1 MASKSIQILV
11 NEFPAWSDSAAWVAP
26 TSGTQS
32 CSLCAQRSYTPLTVH
47 RLGRALCAGDAA
59 GCKPAGH
66 TGPKAYVPRVVILSR
81 EDGEGPLIARVRSS
95 RLRVSSSFARFG
107 MARECQ
113 VQARCEGEWELT
125 NEMMITQKSLCDSIP
140 VGGVTSFRM
149 TTGGDY
155 GTLRLGSSLKYAQKA
170 GRFVLTVSTPSSF

>member
-11 NEFPAWSDSAAWVAP
+11 NEFPAWSDSAAWGVAP
-26 TSGTQS
+26 T
-32 CSLCAQRSYTPLTVH
+32 TVH
-47 RLGRALCAGDAA
+47 RLGRAFCAGDAA

-107 MARECQ
+107 MARGRQ

-125 NEMMITQKSLCDSIP
+125 NETMITQKSLCDSILWERSF
-140 VGGVTSFRM
+140 TSFGRSTRRGCGM
-149 TTGGDY
+149 PLDA
-155 GTLRLGSSLKYAQKA
+155 LRFY
-170 GRFVLTVSTPSSF
+170 FSTRCST

>member
-11 NEFPAWSDSAAWVAP
+11 NEFPAWSDSAAWGVAP
-26 TSGTQS
+26 T
-32 CSLCAQRSYTPLTVH
+32 TVH
-47 RLGRALCAGDAA
+47 RLGRAFCAGDAA

-107 MARECQ
+107 MARERQ

-140 VGGVTSFRM
+140 VGGA
-149 TTGGDY
+149 
-155 GTLRLGSSLKYAQKA
+155 LRSG
-170 GRFVLTVSTPSSF
+170 